1 MVTYKDSLIYG
12 AIFLPTVWLIC
23 KFVIEPWGRK
33 LDNEYKKR
41 ETMKLSKFKSYEKYD
56 KIRDF
61 VDKEVLSIDSNKLEV
76 LINTVSKLKEHS
88 NWLKSEEAFFLV
100 KKERLRLIKKI
111 NEVISH
117 LSIAYSNVKAK

>member
-41 ETMKLSKFKSYEKYD
+41 ETIKLSKFKSYEKYD

-61 VDKEVLSIDSNKLEV
+61 VDKLEV

-117 LSIAYSNVKAK
+117 LSIAYSNAKAK

>member
-61 VDKEVLSIDSNKLEV
+61 VD
-76 LINTVSKLKEHS
+76 TVSKLKEHS

-117 LSIAYSNVKAK
+117 FSIVYSNVKAK